1 MHKDGQRCDDLI
13 EATADVLQDDAVA
26 VMLLAVQQLNL
37 ERAISVA
44 VKRLGRFKIG
54 RDTADVLS

>member
-1 MHKDGQRCDDLI
+1 MDQHGQRCDDLI

-26 VMLLAVQQLNL
+26 VMLVAVQQINL

-44 VKRLGRFKIG
+44 VKRL
-54 RDTADVLS
+54 

>member
-44 VKRLGRFKIG
+44 VKRLG
-54 RDTADVLS
+54 

>member
-44 VKRLGRFKIG
+44 VKRLQ
-54 RDTADVLS
+54 